1 LKKAA
6 IEIQTAVEVQ
16 RSSNAARHP
25 QINRAIINGLAWPLF
40 RFPMDNGRRSAR
52 ARTVG
57 QTEDE
62 ENKAELEDEDEYD
75 TVYRRNQQTTAI
87 RYAKPVTKRQR
98 AEAAP
103 SGINAKGENNAAAS
117 GL

>member
-1 LKKAA
+1 
-6 IEIQTAVEVQ
+6 
-16 RSSNAARHP
+16 
-25 QINRAIINGLAWPLF
+25 
-40 RFPMDNGRRSAR
+40 MDNGRRSAR
-52 ARTVG
+52 ASTVG
-57 QTEDE
+57 QIGDE
-62 ENKAELEDEDEYD
+62 ENKAELEDDP
-75 TVYRRNQQTTAI
+75 VYRRNQQTTAI

>member
-1 LKKAA
+1 MGG
-6 IEIQTAVEVQ
+6 E
-16 RSSNAARHP
+16 ARE
-25 QINRAIINGLAWPLF
+25 R
-40 RFPMDNGRRSAR
+40 
-52 ARTVG
+52 RTVG
-57 QTEDE
+57 QTENAE
-62 ENKAELEDEDEYD
+62 KKAELEDEDDDEDEYEYD